1 MPAKRAPTLPKP
13 FPLRHILRPISL
25 KISDV
30 FCAVVSDWRMS
41 GSSYANDADMSE
53 KTFKGLRRA
62 LPMTRSKLDWDKVLG
77 YKLGAE
83 LTNSKGVFGTA

>member
-30 FCAVVSDWRMS
+30 FCAVVSDCRIS

-53 KTFKGLRRA
+53 KNA
-62 LPMTRSKLDWDKVLG
+62 PMAKPV
-77 YKLGAE
+77 
-83 LTNSKGVFGTA
+83 VFTK